1 MPLNDIAIR
10 AAKPGLKPVKLSD
23 EKGLFLLVQ
32 PSGGKLWRLKYRITG
47 KEKKLSLGRY
57 PDVGLRE
64 ARERCA
70 EARKLIASGIDP
82 SEKKRVDRLDAT
94 LRAETTFKAVAEEYI
109 EKSEREGRADVT
121 IGKARWLLS
130 LLETALG
137 TRPVD
142 EISPVELLGAL
153 KKIEAKG
160 HLETARR
167 MRSFASRVFR
177 YAVATARAS
186 ADPAAALRGALV
198 APKVTHH
205 SAILDAKGVGALL
218 RAIDGYDGQP
228 MTQLALKL
236 APHVFV
242 RPGELRQAEW
252 EEIDLEAGVWKI
264 AASKMKMRQP
274 HMVPLSR
281 QANAILQA
289 AQALTGRHRY
299 VFASL
304 YPGKRPMSENTINA
318 ALRRLGYSGDEMT
331 AHGFRAMA
339 STLLN
344 ESGKWNPDA
353 IERALAHKSSDGVRG
368 AYHRGAHWAE
378 RVEMAQWWS
387 DNLDALR
394 AARDGTSHTL
404 APSK

>member
-1 MPLNDIAIR
+1 MPLSDIAIR
-10 AAKPGLKPVKLSD
+10 AAKPGPKPIKLSD
-23 EKGLFLLVQ
+23 ERGLFLLVQ
-32 PSGGKLWRLKYRITG
+32 PSGGKLWRLKYRIGG

-57 PDVGLRE
+57 PDVALKE
-64 ARERCA
+64 ARERCT

-82 SEKKRVDRLDAT
+82 SEKRRMERLDAA
-94 LRAETTFKAVAEEYI
+94 LKAETTFKAVAEEYI
-109 EKSEREGRADVT
+109 EKSDREGRAAVT

-130 LLETALG
+130 LLEPALG
-137 TRPVD
+137 SRPVD

-177 YAVATARAS
+177 YAVATARAK
-186 ADPAAALRGALV
+186 ADPAATLRGALV

-281 QANAILQA
+281 QAIAILQA

-353 IERALAHKSSDGVRG
+353 IERALAHKGADGVRG

-387 DNLDALR
+387 DYLDQLR
-394 AARDGTSHTL
+394 LVEASSLQTS
-404 APSK
+404 

>member
-1 MPLNDIAIR
+1 MPLSDIAIR
-10 AAKPGLKPVKLSD
+10 AAKPGPKPIKLSD
-23 EKGLFLLVQ
+23 ERGLFLLVA
-32 PSGGKLWRLKYRITG
+32 PTGGKLWRMKYRIAG
-47 KEKKLSLGRY
+47 KEKKLALGRY

-64 ARERCA
+64 ARERCT

-82 SEKKRVDRLDAT
+82 SEKKRAERLDAT
-94 LRAETTFKAVAEEYI
+94 LKAETTFKAVADEYI
-109 EKSEREGRADVT
+109 TKCAKEGRADVT
-121 IGKARWLLS
+121 VGKAKWLLS
-130 LLETALG
+130 LMEPALG
-137 TRPVD
+137 TRPIE
-142 EISPVELLGAL
+142 EISPVELLAAL
-153 KKIEAKG
+153 KKVEAKG

-177 YAVATARAS
+177 YAVATARAK

-264 AASKMKMRQP
+264 SATKMKMRQP

-281 QANAILQA
+281 QAIAILQA

-353 IERALAHKSSDGVRG
+353 IERALAHKGTDGVRG

-387 DNLDALR
+387 DYLDKLR
-394 AARDGTSHTL
+394 SE
-404 APSK
+404 

>member
-1 MPLNDIAIR
+1 MPLNDLTIR
-10 AAKPGLKPVKLSD
+10 AAKPGPKPIKLSD
-23 EKGLFLLVQ
+23 ERGLFLLVQ
-32 PSGGKLWRLKYRITG
+32 PSGGKLWRLKYRIAG

-57 PDVGLRE
+57 PDVALKE
-64 ARERCA
+64 ARERSA
-70 EARKLIASGIDP
+70 EARKLIAAGVDP
-82 SEKKRVDRLDAT
+82 SEKKRIDRLDAT
-94 LRAETTFKAVAEEYI
+94 LKAATTFKAVADEYI
-109 EKSEREGRADVT
+109 EKCEREGRADVT
-121 IGKARWLLS
+121 VGKARWLLS
-130 LLETALG
+130 LLEPALG
-137 TRPVD
+137 ARPIE
-142 EISPVELLGAL
+142 EIGPAELLAAL
-153 KKIEAKG
+153 RKVEARG

-167 MRSFASRVFR
+167 MRSLASRVFR
-177 YAVATARAS
+177 YAVATSRAS

-198 APKVTHH
+198 APKATHH
-205 SAILDAKGVGALL
+205 AAILDTKGVGALL
-218 RAIDGYDGQP
+218 RAIDGYEGQP

-252 EEIDLEAGVWKI
+252 SEIDLEAGVWKI

-281 QANAILQA
+281 QALDILRD
-289 AQALTGRHRY
+289 AQALTGRHQY

-304 YPGKRPMSENTINA
+304 YPGTRPMSENTINA
-318 ALRRLGYSGDEMT
+318 ALRRLGYAGDEMT

-353 IERALAHKSSDGVRG
+353 IERALAHKASDGVRG

-378 RVEMAQWWS
+378 RVQMAQWWS
-387 DNLDALR
+387 DYLGDLR
-394 AARDGTSHTL
+394 EVRS
-404 APSK
+404 

>member
-1 MPLNDIAIR
+1 MPLNDAAIR
-10 AAKPGLKPVKLSD
+10 AAKPGPKPIKLSD
-23 EKGLFLLVQ
+23 ERGLFLLVQ
-32 PSGGKLWRLKYRITG
+32 PSGGKLWRLKYRIAG

-57 PDVGLRE
+57 PDVALKE
-64 ARERCA
+64 ARERAA
-70 EARKLIASGIDP
+70 EARKLIAAGVDP

-94 LRAETTFKAVAEEYI
+94 LRAATTFKAVADEYI
-109 EKSEREGRADVT
+109 QKCEREGRADVT
-121 IGKARWLLS
+121 VSKARWLLS
-130 LLETALG
+130 LLEPALG

-142 EISPVELLGAL
+142 QISPAELLVAL
-153 KKIEAKG
+153 KKVEARG

-177 YAVATARAS
+177 YAVATSRAA

-198 APKVTHH
+198 APITTHH
-205 SAILDAKGVGALL
+205 AAILDARGVGALL

-228 MTQLALKL
+228 MTQLALQL

-252 EEIDLEAGVWKI
+252 SEIDLEAAVWKI
-264 AASKMKMRQP
+264 AASKMKMRKP

-281 QANAILQA
+281 QAIEILAKTQAI
-289 AQALTGRHRY
+289 TSRHRY

-304 YPGKRPMSENTINA
+304 YPGNRPMSENTINA
-318 ALRRLGYSGDEMT
+318 ALRRLGYAGDEMT

-344 ESGKWNPDA
+344 ESGLWGSDA
-353 IERALAHKSSDGVRG
+353 IERALAHKDSDAVRG
-368 AYHRGAHWAE
+368 SYNRGPHWEE
-378 RVEMAQWWS
+378 RVRMAQWWS
-387 DNLDALR
+387 DHLDRLR
-394 AARDGTSHTL
+394 SAVNE
-404 APSK
+404 

>member
-1 MPLNDIAIR
+1 MALSDTAIR
-10 AAKPGLKPVKLSD
+10 AAKPGPKPIKLSD

-32 PSGGKLWRLKYRITG
+32 PSGGKLWRLKYRING
-47 KEKKLSLGRY
+47 KENKLSLGRY
-57 PDVGLRE
+57 PDVALKD

-70 EARKLIASGIDP
+70 EARKLIAAGTDP
-82 SEKKRVDRLDAT
+82 SEKRRGDRLDAT
-94 LRAETTFKAVAEEYI
+94 MRAATTFKAVADEYI
-109 EKSEREGRADVT
+109 AKSEREGRAAVT
-121 IGKARWLLS
+121 VGKARWLLS
-130 LLETALG
+130 LLESALG
-137 TRPVD
+137 SRPVD
-142 EISPVELLGAL
+142 QISPLELLAAL
-153 KKIEAKG
+153 KKIEARG

-177 YAVATARAS
+177 YAVSTARAS
-186 ADPAAALRGALV
+186 ADPAAALRGALISPV
-198 APKVTHH
+198 ATHH
-205 SAILDAKGVGALL
+205 AAILDTNGVGALM

-252 EEIDLEAGVWKI
+252 TEIDLEKGIWKI

-274 HMVPLSR
+274 HVVPLSR
-281 QANAILQA
+281 QSIEILRA
-289 AQALTGRHRY
+289 TQALTGRHRY

-304 YPGKRPMSENTINA
+304 YPGNRPMSENTVNA
-318 ALRRLGYSGDEMT
+318 ALRRLGYTGAEMT

-353 IERALAHKSSDGVRG
+353 IERALAHRGSDGVRG
-368 AYHRGAHWAE
+368 AYHRGAHWVE
-378 RVEMAQWWS
+378 RVRMAQWWS
-387 DNLDALR
+387 DNLDQLR
-394 AARDGTSHTL
+394 GTC
-404 APSK
+404 

>member
-1 MPLNDIAIR
+1 MPLSDIAIR
-10 AAKPGLKPVKLSD
+10 AAKPGPKPIKLSD
-23 EKGLFLLVQ
+23 ERGLFLLVQ
-32 PSGGKLWRLKYRITG
+32 PSGGKLWRLKYRIAG

-57 PDVGLRE
+57 PDVALKE
-64 ARERCA
+64 ARERCT

-82 SEKKRVDRLDAT
+82 SEKKRVDRLNAT

-109 EKSEREGRADVT
+109 AKCKREGRADVT
-121 IGKARWLLS
+121 VGKARWLLS
-130 LLETALG
+130 LLEPALG
-137 TRPVD
+137 TRPVE
-142 EISPVELLGAL
+142 EISPVELLAAL
-153 KKIEAKG
+153 KKVEAKG

-205 SAILDAKGVGALL
+205 SAILEAKGVGALL

-252 EEIDLEAGVWKI
+252 AEIDLEAGIWKI

-274 HMVPLSR
+274 HIVPLSR
-281 QANAILQA
+281 QAIAILKA
-289 AQALTGRHRY
+289 AQVLTGRHRY

-318 ALRRLGYSGDEMT
+318 ALRRLGYSGNEMT

-353 IERALAHKSSDGVRG
+353 IERALAHKASDGVRG

-387 DNLDALR
+387 DYLDQLR
-394 AARDGTSHTL
+394 EE
-404 APSK
+404 

>member
-1 MPLNDIAIR
+1 MPLSDIAIR
-10 AAKPGLKPVKLSD
+10 AAKPGPKPIKLSD
-23 EKGLFLLVQ
+23 ERGLFLLVQ
-32 PSGGKLWRLKYRITG
+32 PSGGKLWRLKYRIAG

-57 PDVGLRE
+57 PDVALKE
-64 ARERCA
+64 ARERCT

-82 SEKKRVDRLDAT
+82 SEQKRTERLDAT
-94 LRAETTFKAVAEEYI
+94 LRAENTFKAVAEEYI
-109 EKSEREGRADVT
+109 EKSDREGRAAVT

-130 LLETALG
+130 LLEPALG
-137 TRPVD
+137 SRPVD

-153 KKIEAKG
+153 KKVEAKG

-177 YAVATARAS
+177 YAVATARAK
-186 ADPAAALRGALV
+186 ADPAATLRGALV

-205 SAILDAKGVGALL
+205 AAILDAKGVGALL

-281 QANAILQA
+281 QAIAILQA

-353 IERALAHKSSDGVRG
+353 IERALAHKAADGLRG

-387 DNLDALR
+387 DYLDKL
-394 AARDGTSHTL
+394 RDGADVVQL
-404 APSK
+404 DLMRG

>member
-1 MPLNDIAIR
+1 MSLSDTAIR
-10 AAKPGLKPVKLSD
+10 AAKPGPKPIKLSD
-23 EKGLFLLVQ
+23 EKGLFLLVA
-32 PSGGKLWRLKYRITG
+32 PTGGKLWRMKYRIAG
-47 KEKKLSLGRY
+47 KEKKLALGRY
-57 PDVGLRE
+57 PDVALKE

-70 EARKLIASGIDP
+70 EARKLISAGIDP
-82 SEKKRVDRLDAT
+82 SEKKRIDRLDAT
-94 LRAETTFKAVAEEYI
+94 LKAETTFKAVADEYI
-109 EKSEREGRADVT
+109 AKCEKEGRADVT
-121 IGKARWLLS
+121 VGKARWLLS
-130 LLETALG
+130 LLEPALG
-137 TRPVD
+137 TRPIE
-142 EISPVELLGAL
+142 EISPVELLAAL
-153 KKIEAKG
+153 KKVEAKG

-177 YAVATARAS
+177 YAVATARAT

-205 SAILDAKGVGALL
+205 SAILEAKGVGALL

-228 MTQLALKL
+228 MTKLALQL

-252 EEIDLEAGVWKI
+252 TEIDLEAGIWKI
-264 AASKMKMRQP
+264 SATKMKMRQP

-281 QANAILQA
+281 QAIEIFQA

-318 ALRRLGYSGDEMT
+318 ALRRMGYSGDEMT

-353 IERALAHKSSDGVRG
+353 IERALAHKAADGVRG

-387 DNLDALR
+387 DHLDQLKSNVATEV
-394 AARDGTSHTL
+394 TSGST
-404 APSK
+404 A

>member
-1 MPLNDIAIR
+1 MPLSDIAIR
-10 AAKPGLKPVKLSD
+10 AAKPGPKPIKLSD
-23 EKGLFLLVQ
+23 ERGLFLLVQ
-32 PSGGKLWRLKYRITG
+32 PSGGKLWRLKYRIAG

-57 PDVGLRE
+57 PDVALKE
-64 ARERCA
+64 ARERCT

-82 SEKKRVDRLDAT
+82 SEQKRTERLDAT

-109 EKSEREGRADVT
+109 EKSDREGRAAVT

-130 LLETALG
+130 LLEPALG
-137 TRPVD
+137 SRPVD

-153 KKIEAKG
+153 KKVEAKG

-177 YAVATARAS
+177 YAVATARAK
-186 ADPAAALRGALV
+186 ADPAATLRGALV

-205 SAILDAKGVGALL
+205 SAILEAKGVGALL

-281 QANAILQA
+281 QAIAILQA

-353 IERALAHKSSDGVRG
+353 IERALAHKAADGVRG

-387 DNLDALR
+387 DYLDTLR
-394 AARDGTSHTL
+394 AA
-404 APSK
+404 

>member
-10 AAKPGLKPVKLSD
+10 AAKPGPKPIKLSD

-32 PSGGKLWRLKYRITG
+32 PSGGKLWRLKYRFAG

-57 PDVGLRE
+57 PDVALRD
-64 ARERCA
+64 ARERCT
-70 EARKLIASGIDP
+70 EARKLIAGGVDP
-82 SEKKRVDRLDAT
+82 SERKRAERLDAT
-94 LRAETTFKAVAEEYI
+94 LKRAMTFKAVADEYI
-109 EKSEREGRADVT
+109 AKCKREGRADVT
-121 IGKARWLLS
+121 VGKARWLLS
-130 LLETALG
+130 LLEPAVG
-137 TRPVD
+137 ARPID
-142 EISPVELLGAL
+142 EISPAELLVAL
-153 KKIEAKG
+153 KKVEARG

-167 MRSFASRVFR
+167 MRSFAGRVFR
-177 YAVATARAS
+177 YAVSTARAS
-186 ADPAAALRGALV
+186 ADPSAPLRGALV
-198 APKVTHH
+198 APTATHH
-205 SAILDAKGVGALL
+205 AAILDPTGVGALL

-228 MTQLALKL
+228 MTQLALRL

-252 EEIDLEAGVWKI
+252 SEIAFEAAVWKI

-281 QANAILQA
+281 QAIEILRAGQAI
-289 AQALTGRHRY
+289 TGRHRY

-304 YPGKRPMSENTINA
+304 YPGTRPMSENTINA
-318 ALRRLGYSGDEMT
+318 ALRRLGYGGDEMT
-331 AHGFRAMA
+331 AHGFRATA
-339 STLLN
+339 SSLLN

-353 IERALAHKSSDGVRG
+353 IERALAHKASDGVRG

-387 DNLDALR
+387 DYLDRLKAE
-394 AARDGTSHTL
+394 A
-404 APSK
+404 

>member
-1 MPLNDIAIR
+1 MPLNDVAIR
-10 AAKPGLKPVKLSD
+10 AAKPGPKPIKLSD
-23 EKGLFLLVQ
+23 ERGLFLLVQ
-32 PSGGKLWRLKYRITG
+32 PSGGKLWRLKYRIAG
-47 KEKKLSLGRY
+47 REKKLSLGRY
-57 PDVGLRE
+57 PDVALKE

-70 EARKLIASGIDP
+70 EARKLIAAGIDP
-82 SEKKRVDRLDAT
+82 SEKRRIDRLDAT
-94 LRAETTFKAVAEEYI
+94 LKAANTFKAVADEYI
-109 EKSEREGRADVT
+109 DKTEKEGRAAVT

-130 LLETALG
+130 LLEPALG
-137 TRPVD
+137 SRPVD
-142 EISPVELLGAL
+142 EVSPAELLAAL
-153 KKIEAKG
+153 KKIEARG

-167 MRSFASRVFR
+167 MRSLASRVFR
-177 YAVATARAS
+177 FAVSTARAT

-198 APKVTHH
+198 APVATHH
-205 SAILDAKGVGALL
+205 AAILEPNAVGALL

-228 MTQLALKL
+228 MTKLALQL

-252 EEIDLEAGVWKI
+252 TEIDLDSAIWKI
-264 AASKMKMRQP
+264 SASKMKLRQP
-274 HMVPLSR
+274 HSVPLSR
-281 QANAILQA
+281 QAIVILRA

-318 ALRRLGYSGDEMT
+318 ALRRLGYAGDEMT

-387 DNLDALR
+387 DYLDELSR
-394 AARDGTSHTL
+394 RTSISL
-404 APSK
+404 EQR

>member
-1 MPLNDIAIR
+1 MPLNDFAIR
-10 AAKPGLKPVKLSD
+10 AAKPGPKPIKLSD
-23 EKGLFLLVQ
+23 ERGLFLLVQ
-32 PSGGKLWRLKYRITG
+32 PSGGKLWRLKYRIAG

-57 PDVGLRE
+57 PDVALKD
-64 ARERCA
+64 ARERAA
-70 EARKLIASGIDP
+70 EARKLIAAGTDP
-82 SEKKRVDRLDAT
+82 SEKKRIDRLDAT
-94 LRAETTFKAVAEEYI
+94 LKAATTFKAVADEYI
-109 EKSEREGRADVT
+109 AKSEREGRAAVT
-121 IGKARWLLS
+121 VGKARWLLS
-130 LLETALG
+130 LLEPALG
-137 TRPVD
+137 ARPIE
-142 EISPVELLGAL
+142 EISPIELLAAL
-153 KKIEAKG
+153 KKTEARG

-167 MRSFASRVFR
+167 MRSLASRVFR

-186 ADPAAALRGALV
+186 VDPAAALRGALV
-198 APKVTHH
+198 APIATHH
-205 SAILDAKGVGALL
+205 AAILDAKGVGALL

-228 MTQLALKL
+228 MTQLALQL

-252 EEIDLEAGVWKI
+252 SEIDLDAAVWKI
-264 AASKMKMRQP
+264 SASKMKMRQP
-274 HMVPLSR
+274 HIVPLSR
-281 QANAILQA
+281 QAIEIFRAV
-289 AQALTGRHRY
+289 QALTASHRY

-304 YPGKRPMSENTINA
+304 YPGNRPMSENTINA

-353 IERALAHKSSDGVRG
+353 IERALAHKSADATRS

-387 DNLDALR
+387 DFLDQLR
-394 AARDGTSHTL
+394 AA
-404 APSK
+404 